1 MDVLWAFPAAAG
13 LMVLVGV
20 FGLVHGV
27 RRTRSWNQFVRT
39 ARDAE
44 AEVVDLRRVVVR
56 THDRRSV
63 SWVPVVR
70 FALPDG
76 QVVTGEAMYS
86 GTTRAAFTP
95 GAWVP
100 VRYDPTQP
108 SRVALRSVANGRTM
122 GCLQAGIG
130 VGLVLVGSVALVA
143 SIALVRALP

>member
-20 FGLVHGV
+20 LGLVHGV
-27 RRTRSWNQFVRT
+27 RRTRSWNRFVRT

-44 AEVVDLRRVVVR
+44 AEVVDVRRVVVR
-56 THDRRSV
+56 THDRRRV

-86 GTTRAAFTP
+86 GTTRASLTP
-95 GAWVP
+95 GRRVP
-100 VRYDPTQP
+100 IRYDPDRP
-108 SRVALRSVANGRTM
+108 SRVALRSAANGRTM

-130 VGLVLVGSVALVA
+130 AGLVLVGSVALVA
-143 SIALVRALP
+143 SIALARALP